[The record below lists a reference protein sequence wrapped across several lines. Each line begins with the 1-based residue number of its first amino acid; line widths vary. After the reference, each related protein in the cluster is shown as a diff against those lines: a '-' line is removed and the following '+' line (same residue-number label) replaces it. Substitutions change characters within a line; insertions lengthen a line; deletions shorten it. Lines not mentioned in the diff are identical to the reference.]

1 MDRREGRVDP
11 EGGPMSWWLE
21 LKRTAPSLSRP
32 QPAYVSSFPSRHP
45 RLRRPA
51 AAPRPRRLS
60 DIHCHCHCPHAVRGR
75 RIQPPLTH
83 AHTRPITRR
92 RHLTI
97 SSAPTPRPA
106 SCNPRFRSRC
116 SARPTQP
123 LALNP
128 ARVRQVA
135 LRQLF
140 LITFPAS
147 ALSLVPAW
155 YCPRYPPFSVPRA
168 ILTHQMPSKGSASIP
183 SPSANSRPWLGP
195 RQSRRSALFPCFFVS
210 YASDARERL
219 AILLRL
225 PLRRRGPCSQRNRG
239 VLFIR
244 RDATGGGEPQGMGR
258 LLSRRS
264 VYILAPLWDA
274 LTRRRM
280 DR

>member
-51 AAPRPRRLS
+51 AAPRLGGS
-60 DIHCHCHCPHAVRGR
+60 AISIAIALPHAVCGR
-75 RIQPPLTH
+75 RIQHPLTH
-83 AHTRPITRR
+83 AHTRPIARR

-183 SPSANSRPWLGP
+183 SRSANSRPWSGP
-195 RQSRRSALFPCFFVS
+195 HRSQRSAPLPCFS
-210 YASDARERL
+210 LPYISHSCEQL

-225 PLRRRGPCSQRNRG
+225 PLRR
-239 VLFIR
+239 
-244 RDATGGGEPQGMGR
+244 
-258 LLSRRS
+258 
-264 VYILAPLWDA
+264 
-274 LTRRRM
+274 
-280 DR
+280 